1 MDKEVKD
8 EKKNQD
14 NVAKAIVNAVT
25 APVQTIANVVTA
37 PVHTIANVITS
48 PVETIVKPFQ
58 HFLEQERSGGIVL
71 GISVILAL
79 ILANSPW
86 SEYYN
91 DILTYHFGFTL
102 GETQFL
108 NFSLYHWIND
118 GLMSIFF
125 LTVGL
130 ELKQEFVAGELSS
143 FRKALL
149 PLGCAVG
156 GMLGPAIIYH
166 LLNPSGPEAVG
177 WGIPMATDI
186 AFAVGVL
193 YLVGNKVPNAFKVFL
208 LALAI
213 FDDMGSVIVIALFY
227 STNVSLPYL
236 GIALIFTIGLLLG
249 NKAGVKNLW
258 FYAVVGIVGVWYPF
272 LMSGVHAT
280 IGAVVIAFTI
290 PANAKQ
296 QATLYFS
303 KIKQR
308 MQQFGEMQPDSKGI
322 LTDDQVH
329 ILDDIKK
336 KIIAATPPL
345 QRVEYGL
352 HSIVTFVVLPI
363 FALANAGV
371 SFAGI
376 NPDDLFNNHVIFGV
390 GFGLLFGKVIGIV
403 GSLLLLVA
411 LKLAPMP
418 KGMHGRN
425 LLGLGLLGAIGFTM
439 SLFVT
444 SLAFRDALHLDQ
456 AKIGIFAAS
465 ILGGLF
471 AYLILSRNKPV
482 HPDGTPIEEGEETAQ
497 AEKAEA

>member
-1 MDKEVKD
+1 MNKTKKTNQ
-8 EKKNQD
+8 EKVTKVIA
-14 NVAKAIVNAVT
+14 NVVT
-25 APVQTIANVVTA
+25 APVQTIANV
-37 PVHTIANVITS
+37 ITS
-48 PVETIVKPFQ
+48 PMETIVKPFQ
-58 HFLEQERSGGIVL
+58 HFLEQERAGGIVL
-71 GISVILAL
+71 GISVIIAL

-86 SEYYN
+86 NEYYTN
-91 DILTYHFGFTL
+91 ILTYHFGFTL
-102 GETQFL
+102 GDTQFL
-108 NFSLYHWIND
+108 NYTLYHWIND

-149 PLGCAVG
+149 PLGCALG
-156 GMLGPAIIYH
+156 GMVGPAIIYH
-166 LLNPSGPEAVG
+166 LLNPTGPEAVG

-193 YLVGNKVPNAFKVFL
+193 YLVGNKVPNAFKIFL

-227 STNVSLPYL
+227 STNVSLSWL
-236 GIALIFTIGLLLG
+236 GIAFAFALVMWIG
-249 NKAGVKNLW
+249 NKAGIKNLW
-258 FYAVVGIVGVWYPF
+258 FYALLGIAGVWYPF

-280 IGAVVIAFTI
+280 IGAVVVAFTI
-290 PANAKQ
+290 PADAKE
-296 QATLYFS
+296 QATRYFPR
-303 KIKQR
+303 IKQR
-308 MQQFGEMQPDSKGI
+308 MLQFGEMQPDSKGI

-329 ILDDIKK
+329 ILADIKK
-336 KIIAATPPL
+336 KIVAATPPL
-345 QRVEYGL
+345 QRVEHML
-352 HSIVTFVVLPI
+352 HTIVTFFVLPI

-371 SFAGI
+371 SFGGI
-376 NPDDLFNNHVIFGV
+376 NPSDLLNNNVIFGV

-403 GSLLLLVA
+403 GALLLLVK
-411 LKLAPMP
+411 LKFAPMP

-465 ILGGLF
+465 ILGGLL

-482 HPDGTPIEEGEETAQ
+482 NPDGTPIEEGA
-497 AEKAEA
+497 

>member
-1 MDKEVKD
+1 MSTT
-8 EKKNQD
+8 KKNIKKRRRVTKVIT
-14 NVAKAIVNAVT
+14 NAIAS
-25 APVQTIANVVTA
+25 PVQTIVKPIV
-37 PVHTIANVITS
+37 NVITS
-48 PVETIVKPFQ
+48 PNETIVKPFQ
-58 HFLEQERSGGIVL
+58 HFLEQERAGGIVL
-71 GISVILAL
+71 GISVIIAL

-86 SEYYN
+86 NEYYVN
-91 DILTYHFGFTL
+91 SLKYHFGFTI
-102 GETQFL
+102 GKTPFL
-108 NFSLYHWIND
+108 NYSLYHWIND

-149 PLGCAVG
+149 PLGCALG
-156 GMLGPAIIYH
+156 GMVGPAVIYH

-193 YLVGNKVPNAFKVFL
+193 YLIGNKVPNAFKIFL

-227 STNVSLPYL
+227 STNVSLAYL
-236 GIALIFTIGLLLG
+236 GTALIFTIALWLG

-258 FYAVVGIVGVWYPF
+258 FYAIFGIAGVWYPF

-290 PANAKQ
+290 PADAKE
-296 QATLYFS
+296 QATLYFD
-303 KIKQR
+303 KIKRR
-308 MQQFGEMQPDSKGI
+308 MQQFGEMQPDSKGV

-329 ILDDIKK
+329 ILADIKQ
-336 KIIAATPPL
+336 KITDATPPL
-345 QRVEYGL
+345 QRVEYTL
-352 HSIVTFVVLPI
+352 HMFVTFVVLPI

-376 NPDDLFNNHVIFGV
+376 NPSELFNNNVILGV
-390 GFGLLFGKVIGIV
+390 GFGLFFGKVLGIV
-403 GSLLLLVA
+403 GALLLLVK
-411 LKLAPMP
+411 LKFAPMP
-418 KGMHGRN
+418 NGMHGRN
-425 LLGLGLLGAIGFTM
+425 ILGLGLLGAIGFTM

-444 SLAFRDALHLDQ
+444 SLAFHDPLHLDQ
-456 AKIGIFAAS
+456 AKIGIFSAS
-465 ILGGLF
+465 ILGGLC
-471 AYLILSRNKPV
+471 AYLLLNRNKPV
-482 HPDGTPIEEGEETAQ
+482 NPDGTPIEDNNTST
-497 AEKAEA
+497 EKAEA